1 MAKLA
6 QIIKPEPM
14 TRRYEAGPESETAGI
29 PSFTL
34 LGVTVNVVQ
43 IPRIVEQIERWIE
56 TRTAGRF
63 VSAANTHVV
72 MEAQHDASF
81 KQIINSANLCAPDG
95 MPLIWYGRYRGHSLP
110 RRAYGPE
117 LMITFCRETA
127 AKGYRHFLFG
137 GDPDASNQLVKFLR
151 QACPGI
157 QIAGA
162 YSPPFRPLTQKED
175 DEIVERINRAEP
187 DILWVGLG
195 CPKQERWIHDHRQR
209 LVVPVMVAIGQAFD
223 ILSGRKK
230 PAPAWMQEK
239 GLEWCFRLLQ
249 EPRRLWRRY
258 LFYNTKFI
266 YLLLLEILGVKQFD

>member
-1 MAKLA
+1 MA
-6 QIIKPEPM
+6 EPM
-14 TRRYEAGPESETAGI
+14 RRHEAGPETGTAAI
-29 PSFTL
+29 PSFAL
-34 LGVTVNVVQ
+34 LGVRVNAVQ
-43 IPRIVEQIERWIE
+43 IPGVVEQIERWIE
-56 TRTAGRF
+56 DEIAGRF

-81 KQIINSANLCAPDG
+81 KQIINSADLCVPDG
-95 MPLIWYGRYRGHSLP
+95 MPLIWYARFRGHLLS

-127 AKGYRHFLFG
+127 AKGYRHFLYG

-151 QACPGI
+151 QSCPGI
-157 QIAGA
+157 EIAGA
-162 YSPPFRPLTQKED
+162 CSPPFRSLTQEED
-175 DEIVERINRAEP
+175 DEAVERINRAQP

-209 LVVPVMVAIGQAFD
+209 LIVPVMVAIGQAFD

-230 PAPAWMQEK
+230 PAPAWMQEN

-258 LFYNTKFI
+258 LVYNTKFI
-266 YLLLLEILGVKQFD
+266 CALLLEILGVKQFE